1 VSNAPCGVENFPR
14 RAPVGSVWVT
24 SNAKLTY
31 IV

>member
-1 VSNAPCGVENFPR
+1 VPWGVENLPR